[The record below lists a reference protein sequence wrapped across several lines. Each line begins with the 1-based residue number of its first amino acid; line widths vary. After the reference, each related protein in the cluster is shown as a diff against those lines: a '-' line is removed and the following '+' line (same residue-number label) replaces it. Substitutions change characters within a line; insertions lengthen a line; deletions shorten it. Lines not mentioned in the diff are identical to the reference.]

1 MKTFDTYL
9 MESNNNKESVMTA
22 LKKYKGKALNADD
35 VEKIVFSNIKNVDEA
50 EDILVD
56 VLDNPSNYGIK
67 IKK

>member
-22 LKKYKGKALNADD
+22 LKKYKGKDLNADD